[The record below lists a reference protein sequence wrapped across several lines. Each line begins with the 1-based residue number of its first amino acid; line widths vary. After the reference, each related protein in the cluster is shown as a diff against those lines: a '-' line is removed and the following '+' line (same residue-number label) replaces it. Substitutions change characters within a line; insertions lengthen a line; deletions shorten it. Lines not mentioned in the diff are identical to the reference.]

1 MAFCR
6 RSIMAIPA
14 PAGAAAA
21 ATPLAL
27 ALLTLAGPVRA
38 LPASPNQ
45 PLAIQAAPG
54 LSPRPCPLVVPPQES
69 LFQPLRIQ
77 PQQVGIKNRM
87 GCLSA
92 ADARYGPDGCP
103 SRLCGKKDGF
113 QVEVP
118 QGAN

>member
-1 MAFCR
+1 MAVCR

-27 ALLTLAGPVRA
+27 VLLTLAGPVSA

-45 PLAIQAAPG
+45 PLAIQASPG
-54 LSPRPCPLVVPPQES
+54 LPPRPCPLVVPPHDS

-77 PQQVGIKNRM
+77 PQQVGMKNRM

-92 ADARYGPDGCP
+92 ADARYSPDGCP
-103 SRLCGKKDGF
+103 SRLCGTKDGY
-113 QVEVP
+113 QV
-118 QGAN
+118 QGP